1 MTRSSAKST
10 SFTLSREMKLL
21 LVLLLLAALIGVW
34 YIWTSGRTAEPEA
47 QSPTGSPNTASAAG
61 APAGTA
67 QGPQG
72 AVAVQPGSQVDVP
85 TLPPYSTPEASAP
98 ATPAAD
104 TPPTPSGINPDT
116 PLAALPSVN
125 PFRPLALD
133 ANSATSAPPS
143 APSSP
148 RSTPAAS
155 LSQPV
160 TPPVVTPAPVSGALA
175 ISPIPGSGGAVKVE
189 TPVVTGGAFP
199 TPTLPG
205 AGRSGPEPEVVTLT
219 PPATVTPQ
227 SQPRTPSARQPAAT
241 AQSPAT
247 STATAAPVRPPLAG
261 MSVPQSSIDLTGTLA
276 SPSAEK
282 GNSAATAGA
291 SSAPVTSLPVP
302 STPQPITRL
311 GVEGDEAS
319 ASAEP
324 ASVLDQLIQN
334 RQLSLS
340 GTVLGPVN
348 TAILRSRDGFLVMAV
363 GQTLPDTKV
372 VVRDV
377 TASSITLALD
387 NDTKI
392 LELDK
397 R

>member
-47 QSPTGSPNTASAAG
+47 QSPTGSPNTGSPNTSPAAG
-61 APAGTA
+61 APAEAA

-85 TLPPYSTPEASAP
+85 TLPPYSTPETSAP

-133 ANSATSAPPS
+133 ANSTPSAPQS

-227 SQPRTPSARQPAAT
+227 SQPRTPSARQPSSAA
-241 AQSPAT
+241 P
-247 STATAAPVRPPLAG
+247 APVRPPLAG

-302 STPQPITRL
+302 GTPQPITQL
-311 GVEGDEAS
+311 GVEGEEAS

-324 ASVLDQLIQN
+324 ASVLDRLIESRDLTLN
-334 RQLSLS
+334 AA
-340 GTVLGPVN
+340 VLGPVN
-348 TAILRSRDGFLVMAV
+348 TAIFHARDGFLVVSV
-363 GQTLPDTKV
+363 GQSLPDSDV
-372 VVRDV
+372 VVREV
-377 TASSITLALD
+377 TAHSVTLALG
-387 NDTKI
+387 NDTKT